1 MLWFNVMILCHDLWL
16 EGYCAYFYILFSFS
30 WYYAMIS
37 FSWYSLRDLP
47 MIFCLWISLRDFAHD
62 SLYIAGLSPWFIVY
76 CGTLP
81 MILCLLRDLAH
92 DSMFI
97 AGLCPWFFL
106 ELQDSTIIY
115 LMYSTSYVAKSAIL
129 QCVIQI
135 TCGSGI

>member
-1 MLWFNVMILCHDLWL
+1 MIGPRYNMTCDMRYCHDSMSWFNVHGIQWGTCPWFFVYDSHCGTLPMILCILWDL
-16 EGYCAYFYILFSFS
+16 
-30 WYYAMIS
+30 
-37 FSWYSLRDLP
+37 
-47 MIFCLWISLRDFAHD
+47 AHD
-62 SLYIAGLSPWFIVY
+62 SLFIAGLCPWFFVY

-81 MILCLLRDLAH
+81 MILSLLRDFAH
-92 DSMFI
+92 DSFFI